1 MENTTFKALRIT
13 ETTDHTFQRQLI
25 DRNINDLPLGD
36 ILIRVAYSSL
46 NYKDALSATGH
57 KGITRHYPHTPGVD
71 ASGIVVQSQHHA
83 FQTGDKVLVTGY
95 DLGMNTDGGFAEYI
109 RVPADWVINLPSG
122 LTTRTS
128 MIYGTAGFTAA
139 LSLFKLQH
147 SGLTP
152 EQGEVLVTGATG
164 GVGCI
169 AVALLAKLGYHVVA
183 STGKSTAHDFLH
195 QLGATDIISREET
208 LIGQERALL
217 KERWAGVIDN
227 VGGDILTN
235 ALKATRFGG
244 HVSCCGLVAS
254 SHLNMD
260 IYPFILRGI
269 NLLGV
274 ASADC
279 PMSLRLQI
287 WNLLAQQ
294 WSLPMLEDLVTE
306 CDLNNLNQ
314 YIDQIL
320 QGQIQGRVLVKVTG
334 E

>member
-1 MENTTFKALRIT
+1 MENTTFKALWIT
-13 ETTDHTFQRQLI
+13 ETTDHTFQRQLT
-25 DRNINDLPLGD
+25 DRNINDLPPGD
-36 ILIRVAYSSL
+36 VLIQVAYSSL

-71 ASGIVVQSQHHA
+71 ASGIVVQSQHHN
-83 FQTGDKVLVTGY
+83 FQIGDKVLVTGY

-109 RVPADWVINLPSG
+109 RVPADWVVNLPHG
-122 LTTRTS
+122 LTLRTS

-164 GVGCI
+164 GVGSI

-183 STGKSTAHDFLH
+183 STGKSTVHDFLH
-195 QLGATDIISREET
+195 RLGATDIISREET
-208 LIGQERALL
+208 LAGREKALH

-227 VGGDILTN
+227 VGGDILIN

-254 SHLNMD
+254 PHLNMD

-269 NLLGV
+269 NLLGI

-294 WSLPMLEDLVTE
+294 WSLPILEDLVTE
-306 CDLNNLNQ
+306 CDLSNLSQ

-320 QGQIQGRVLVKVTG
+320 QGQIQGRVLIKVTG